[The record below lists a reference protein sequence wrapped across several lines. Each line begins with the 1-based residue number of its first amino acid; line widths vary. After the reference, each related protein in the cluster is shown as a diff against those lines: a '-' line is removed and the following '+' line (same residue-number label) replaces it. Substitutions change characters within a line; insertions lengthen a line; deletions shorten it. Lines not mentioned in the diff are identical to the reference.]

1 MKSGHAPL
9 HRLFRMDYLF
19 YLAQPGGATMPQFV
33 KPVFF
38 QRLFFAA
45 VLLISGSAGLAQ
57 AQVNFYDQTLRIA
70 SFGGDYTR
78 SQMLAHVRP
87 WEAMTGKAVDM
98 VDYVGGVDDIRN
110 QVTSA
115 NVKWDVV
122 DMEYS
127 DLIAACDEGLLE
139 SADTGILKNGMDGAS
154 ATDDI
159 PQDYFHECGYPSVV
173 WSTVLAYDSEVYAE
187 EKPATVADF
196 FDVTRFPGKR
206 GMRRDPR
213 GLLEW
218 SLMSAGVAPGD
229 VYSVLSTPQG
239 VNFALEIA
247 EKIKPH
253 IQWWTTGT
261 ESIQLLSEGHV
272 TMTSAWNG
280 RLYRPIV
287 EQNFPID
294 IVWDGQLWE
303 VEYWAVPKGSPSMD
317 NALDFISFATQSEN
331 MAELTKYIP
340 YGPVRKSAESLI
352 DEQVKPYLP
361 TSNMS
366 NSLRVDSAWWA
377 QNMPHIRVT
386 FEEWLKPKATDL
398 ERNVRF

>member
-1 MKSGHAPL
+1 
-9 HRLFRMDYLF
+9 
-19 YLAQPGGATMPQFV
+19 MPQLV

-38 QRLFFAA
+38 QRLFFTV
-45 VLLISGSAGLAQ
+45 VLMMSGSAGLAQ

-78 SQMLAHVRP
+78 SQMLALVRP
-87 WEAMTGKAVDM
+87 WEANTGKAVDM
-98 VDYVGGVDDIRN
+98 VDYIGGIDDIRN
-110 QVTSA
+110 QVNSA

-127 DLIAACDEGLLE
+127 DLIAACNEGLLE
-139 SADTGILKNGMDGAS
+139 SADQGILKDGMDGTS
-154 ATDDI
+154 ITDDI
-159 PQDYFHECGYPSVV
+159 PQEYFHECGYPSMV
-173 WSTVLAYDSEVYAE
+173 WSTVLAYDTEAFPE
-187 EKPATVADF
+187 EKPTTVADF
-196 FDVTRFPGKR
+196 FDVTKFPGKR

-218 SLMSAGVAPGD
+218 SLMSGGVAPGD

-239 VNFALEIA
+239 VQFAFDLA
-247 EKIKPH
+247 DKLKPH

-261 ESIQLLSEGHV
+261 ESIQLLTEGHV
-272 TMTSAWNG
+272 AMTSAWNG

-287 EQNFPID
+287 DQGFPIE

-303 VEYWAVPKGSPSMD
+303 IEYWAIPRETPRMK
-317 NALDFISFATQSEN
+317 NALDFVSFATQSEN
-331 MAELTKYIP
+331 MAEVAKYIP
-340 YGPVRKSAESLI
+340 YGPVRKSSEPLVNE
-352 DEQVKPYLP
+352 DVKPYLP

-366 NSLRVDSAWWA
+366 NSLRVDSEWWA

>member
-1 MKSGHAPL
+1 
-9 HRLFRMDYLF
+9 
-19 YLAQPGGATMPQFV
+19 MPQLV

-38 QRLFFAA
+38 QRLFFTL
-45 VLLISGSAGLAQ
+45 VLMMSGSAGLAQ

-78 SQMLAHVRP
+78 SQMLALVRP
-87 WEAMTGKAVDM
+87 WEANTGKAVDM
-98 VDYVGGVDDIRN
+98 VDYIGGIDDIRN
-110 QVTSA
+110 QVNSA

-127 DLIAACDEGLLE
+127 DLIAACNEGLLE
-139 SADTGILKNGMDGAS
+139 AADQGILKDGMDGTSIA
-154 ATDDI
+154 DDI
-159 PQDYFHECGYPSVV
+159 PQEYFHECGYPSMV
-173 WSTVLAYDSEVYAE
+173 WSTVLAYDSEAFPE

-196 FDVTRFPGKR
+196 FDVTKFPGKR

-218 SLMSAGVAPGD
+218 SLMSGGVAPGD

-239 VNFALEIA
+239 VQFAFDLA
-247 EKIKPH
+247 DKLKPH

-261 ESIQLLSEGHV
+261 ESIQLLTEGHV
-272 TMTSAWNG
+272 AMTSAWNG

-287 EQNFPID
+287 DQGFPIE

-303 VEYWAVPKGSPSMD
+303 IEYWAVPRETPRMK

-331 MAELTKYIP
+331 MAEVAKYIP
-340 YGPVRKSAESLI
+340 YGPVRKSSEPLVNE
-352 DEQVKPYLP
+352 DVKPYLP

-366 NSLRVDSAWWA
+366 NSLRVDSEWWA